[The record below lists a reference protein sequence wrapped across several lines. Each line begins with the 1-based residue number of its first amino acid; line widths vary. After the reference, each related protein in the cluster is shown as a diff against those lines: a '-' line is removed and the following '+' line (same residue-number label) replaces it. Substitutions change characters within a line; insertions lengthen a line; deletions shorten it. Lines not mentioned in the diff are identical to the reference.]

1 MIIALTGTPGTGKT
15 SVAEVLKSR
24 GFEIVDLNKVAC
36 ENNFILGKDKHRD
49 SNIVDIE
56 KFNNYVVEN
65 YISKDFVLIEG
76 HLSHLLKSAE
86 KIIILRC
93 HPDNLK
99 TNLSKKGWKTVKI
112 KENIEAEI
120 LDIIL
125 CESIELHKKND
136 IFEIDV
142 TNNKVENIADIITD
156 LIKNK
161 FKSNEKYKVGR
172 IDWSEEILKE
182 F

>member
-1 MIIALTGTPGTGKT
+1 
-15 SVAEVLKSR
+15 
-24 GFEIVDLNKVAC
+24 
-36 ENNFILGKDKHRD
+36 
-49 SNIVDIE
+49 
-56 KFNNYVVEN
+56 
-65 YISKDFVLIEG
+65 
-76 HLSHLLKSAE
+76 LKSAE